1 LSRPG
6 YPQRGCA
13 GFLSCLWVAI
23 FFFLM
28 GRVPLS
34 GEVVHPEM
42 PWKACFGDRAYIG
55 YSGFHFGQDNGKGG
69 TPEPEIT

>member
-1 LSRPG
+1 
-6 YPQRGCA
+6 
-13 GFLSCLWVAI
+13 
-23 FFFLM
+23 M